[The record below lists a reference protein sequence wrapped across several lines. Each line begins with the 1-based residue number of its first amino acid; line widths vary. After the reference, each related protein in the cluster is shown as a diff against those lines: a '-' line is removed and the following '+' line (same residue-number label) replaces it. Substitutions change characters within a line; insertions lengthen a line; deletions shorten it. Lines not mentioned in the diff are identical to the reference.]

1 MISFCLHESTILE
14 YKLVINLKIILRNIS
29 LYVLPLLIFF
39 IASAA
44 QLSANER
51 ANTIMYCPAIYK
63 IIGYDN
69 TDYFFESRNSLDIT
83 AKTEA
88 VLAQIPVSHYWKKM
102 GKALEIIE
110 TDISNIDDFIY
121 STEKFFRKQLRL
133 GTMTEQN
140 LRDFAKSCPLYWE

>member
-1 MISFCLHESTILE
+1 
-14 YKLVINLKIILRNIS
+14 
-29 LYVLPLLIFF
+29 
-39 IASAA
+39 
-44 QLSANER
+44 
-51 ANTIMYCPAIYK
+51 
-63 IIGYDN
+63 
-69 TDYFFESRNSLDIT
+69 
-83 AKTEA
+83 
-88 VLAQIPVSHYWKKM
+88 M